1 METSDSC
8 GALPGQAFWRFMADG
23 NNLETWDSLGSC
35 LPLSCAGALFLR
47 RIRGLETSETLKP
60 YPVQAFSSMVAGA
73 NNLETGETL
82 AAQRFHKN
90 HKVSL
95 VLDPLR
101 SIAPQWVLKNH
112 KFLVL
117 HVRLW

>member
-1 METSDSC
+1 
-8 GALPGQAFWRFMADG
+8 MAAG
-23 NNLETWDSLGSC
+23 NNLETWDSLRSC

-47 RIRGLETSETLKP
+47 RIRGLETSETLKSS
-60 YPVQAFSSMVAGA
+60 PVQAFSRTVAGG
-73 NNLETGETL
+73 NNLETRETL

-101 SIAPQWVLKNH
+101 SIAPQRFLKNH

>member
-1 METSDSC
+1 V
-8 GALPGQAFWRFMADG
+8 QAFWRYMAAG
-23 NNLETWDSLGSC
+23 NNLETWDSLRPC
-35 LPLSCAGALFLR
+35 LPRSGAVALFLQR
-47 RIRGLETSETLKP
+47 TRGLETSETLKP
-60 YPVQAFSSMVAGA
+60 SPVQAFSRTVAGG
-73 NNLETGETL
+73 NNLETCETL

-101 SIAPQWVLKNH
+101 SIAPQRVLKNH

>member
-1 METSDSC
+1 
-8 GALPGQAFWRFMADG
+8 MAAG
-23 NNLETWDSLGSC
+23 NNLETWDSLRSC
-35 LPLSCAGALFLR
+35 LPLSCAGALFLQ

-60 YPVQAFSSMVAGA
+60 SPVQAFSRTVAGG
-73 NNLETGETL
+73 NNLETCETL

-101 SIAPQWVLKNH
+101 SIAPQRVLKNH

>member
-1 METSDSC
+1 
-8 GALPGQAFWRFMADG
+8 MAAG
-23 NNLETWDSLGSC
+23 NNLETCDSLRPC
-35 LPLSCAGALFLR
+35 LPRSGAVALFLQR
-47 RIRGLETSETLKP
+47 KRGLETSETSKP
-60 YPVQAFSSMVAGA
+60 TPAQMFSRLVAGG
-73 NNLETGETL
+73 NDLETCETV
-82 AAQRFHKN
+82 APQAFHKN

-101 SIAPQWVLKNH
+101 PAALQRVLKNH

>member
-1 METSDSC
+1 
-8 GALPGQAFWRFMADG
+8 MADG
-23 NNLETWDSLGSC
+23 NNLETWDSLRSC

-47 RIRGLETSETLKP
+47 LPRGLETSETLKP
-60 YPVQAFSSMVAGA
+60 SPVQAFSRTVAGG
-73 NNLETGETL
+73 NNLETCETL

-101 SIAPQWVLKNH
+101 SIAPQRVLKNH

-117 HVRLW
+117 HVRHW